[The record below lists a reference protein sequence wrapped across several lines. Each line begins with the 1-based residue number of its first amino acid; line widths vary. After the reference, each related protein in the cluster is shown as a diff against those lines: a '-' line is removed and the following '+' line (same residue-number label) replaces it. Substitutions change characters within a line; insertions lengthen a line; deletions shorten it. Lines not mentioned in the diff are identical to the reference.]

1 MLNTA
6 CTNKLTNEMVEL
18 IVTHNFFESKPIDI
32 YSYHNFSYIVL
43 KLNVEQFGTFV

>member
-6 CTNKLTNEMVEL
+6 CTNKFTNEMVEL

-32 YSYHNFSYIVL
+32 VIIISTIVL